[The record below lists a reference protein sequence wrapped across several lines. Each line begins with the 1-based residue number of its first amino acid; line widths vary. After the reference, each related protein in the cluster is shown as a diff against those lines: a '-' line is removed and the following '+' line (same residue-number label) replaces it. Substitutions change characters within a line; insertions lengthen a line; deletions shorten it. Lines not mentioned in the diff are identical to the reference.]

1 MKVAVLGGGALAMEM
16 ARALN
21 ELEAAVTLFSE
32 SAELM
37 GTVLTKNAKVL
48 RVTKRFLGPNDALE
62 NRSRLADLFRV
73 TYQVDPKKLIES
85 QKQDNPELYKQF
97 DDQML
102 KSLSRELE
110 SFEDFDLVVDASENK
125 IPLML
130 GPGGSPALNELSLKD
145 EGPLFY
151 GSDCFDF
158 LKSKPSKP
166 HLILNGEGDD
176 MARALLGLKEWI
188 RERGN
193 DLTLVTEKKLPF
205 EGLSNNLKKEV
216 DTFIQEEEIN
226 FTLTMEAYRDE
237 VFKWRELEDYI
248 KAKKPMPA
256 EPKPPFDILLNSY
269 ITSIDKLID
278 NDGWYL
284 TVESPDFEIGDATVE
299 LRTLK
304 ADNIL
309 VLKGYKRDLS
319 LCENLQTEYN
329 KKRDNSLDQNGFHS
343 EPGFYTLCA
352 KDVKE
357 GQDKIKGI
365 IENMLSFFSR
375 VNN

>member
-21 ELEAAVTLFSE
+21 DLEAAVTLFSD
-32 SAELM
+32 SDELK
-37 GTVLTKNAKVL
+37 GIVPIKSAKVL
-48 RVTKRFLGPNDALE
+48 RVTKRFLGPEDELE

-73 TYQVDPKKLIES
+73 TYQIDPKKLIES
-85 QKQDNPELYKQF
+85 QQIDNPELYKQF
-97 DDQML
+97 DEQMM
-102 KSLSRELE
+102 KSLGKELE

-151 GSDCFDF
+151 GKDCFEF
-158 LKSKPSKP
+158 LKSQPSKP
-166 HLILNGEGDD
+166 HLVLSGEGDE
-176 MARALLGLKEWI
+176 MAQALLSLKEWTKQS
-188 RERGN
+188 GN
-193 DLTLVTEKKLPF
+193 DLTLVTDKKLPF
-205 EGLSNNLKKEV
+205 EGLSSELSKEI
-216 DTFIQEEEIN
+216 DSFIQDEETN
-226 FTLTMEAYRDE
+226 FTQKMEAYRDE
-237 VFKWRELEDYI
+237 VFKWRELEDYM
-248 KAKKPMPA
+248 KAKVPMPT
-256 EPKPPFDILLNSY
+256 EPKPPFEILLNSY

-284 TVESPDFEIGDATVE
+284 TVESPDFKSGDAKVE

-319 LCENLQTEYN
+319 LCEHLQTEYN
-329 KKRDNSLDQNGFHS
+329 KKKNNSLNPNGFHS

-352 KDVKE
+352 ENLEDGKS
-357 GQDKIKGI
+357 KIKEI
-365 IENMLSFFSR
+365 ISNMLSFFSR
-375 VNN
+375 V